1 MGKDIVPTD
10 TAKDLGVI
18 LDSNLTYDEHIIKTV
33 SSCMSRL
40 GQINRV
46 KHVFDKRT
54 LLMIINSL
62 VFSKLFCCSNVWA
75 NTSKCNND
83 KLQAVQNFAC
93 ISPIRKELNWLPL
106 ANQLYYYC
114 SATMAFK
121 CMTGHAL
128 NTCLQNF

>member
-1 MGKDIVPTD
+1 MIFGSRQMRAKLQFRSPSLSFMGEDIVPAD

-18 LDSNLTYDEHIIKTV
+18 LDSNLTYDEHIIKTT

-40 GQINRV
+40 GQINRI

-62 VFSKLFCCSNVWA
+62 VFSRLFHCSNVWS
-75 NTSKCNND
+75 NTSKCNVN

-93 ISPIRKELNWLPL
+93 RIVIGAR
-106 ANQLYYYC
+106 
-114 SATMAFK
+114 
-121 CMTGHAL
+121 
-128 NTCLQNF
+128 